1 VGETAGGVS
10 AAGAVA
16 AMTSVG
22 GVGGLNAASTTAGV
36 RSGIVGDAIAWL
48 NDPLNWTGKHGIL
61 ALTVEH
67 LGMSGAAVLLGVAF
81 ALPLG
86 LWLGHRRRGGQ
97 LTVLLSNVSRAMPML
112 ALLTLFASSAIGF
125 GNRAVVIAAAIFA
138 VPPILTNTFT
148 GMLEVDADVRDAA
161 RGMGMASW
169 RLLWLVEVPLALP
182 VIAAGVRT
190 AAVQVVATVPLAA
203 LVAGGGLGVI
213 INTGLATQR
222 YGQVLA
228 GGVLVAVLSMA
239 LEGLLAGAQR
249 LLTPRFMTASR
260 VRPRPVAAEPA
271 G

>member
-1 VGETAGGVS
+1 MSGAG
-10 AAGAVA
+10 
-16 AMTSVG
+16 
-22 GVGGLNAASTTAGV
+22 
-36 RSGIVGDAIAWL
+36 SGIISDAITWL
-48 NDPLNWTGKHGIL
+48 NDPLNWTGPHGIG

-67 LGMSGAAVLLGVAF
+67 LGMSVGAVLLGAGF

-97 LTVLLSNVSRAMPML
+97 VTVLLSNVSRAMPTL

-148 GMLEVDADVRDAA
+148 GMLEVDADVLDAA
-161 RGMGMASW
+161 RGMGLGPW
-169 RLLWLVEVPLALP
+169 RMLWRVEVPLALP

-228 GGVLVAVLSMA
+228 GGVLVAVLSMSV
-239 LEGLLAGAQR
+239 EGILAGTQR
-249 LLTPRFMTASR
+249 LVTPRFMTAGR
-260 VRPRPVAAEPA
+260 TARQPVAALPA
-271 G
+271 T

>member
-1 VGETAGGVS
+1 MSGS
-10 AAGAVA
+10 
-16 AMTSVG
+16 
-22 GVGGLNAASTTAGV
+22 
-36 RSGIVGDAIAWL
+36 RSGIIGDAIAWL
-48 NDPLNWTGKHGIL
+48 NDPLNWTGPHGIG

-67 LGMSGAAVLLGVAF
+67 LGMSGAAVLLGAGF

-86 LWLGHRRRGGQ
+86 LWLGHRHRGGQ
-97 LTVLLSNVSRAMPML
+97 LTVLLSNVSRAMPTL

-161 RGMGMASW
+161 RGMGLGPW
-169 RLLWLVEVPLALP
+169 RMLWHVEVPLALP

-213 INTGLATQR
+213 INTGLSTLR

-228 GGVLVAVLSMA
+228 GGVLVAVLSMSV
-239 LEGLLAGAQR
+239 EGLLAGGQR
-249 LLTPRFMTASR
+249 LLTPRFMTTRRALE
-260 VRPRPVAAEPA
+260 RPAVAPAAE
-271 G
+271 

>member
-1 VGETAGGVS
+1 
-10 AAGAVA
+10 
-16 AMTSVG
+16 M
-22 GVGGLNAASTTAGV
+22 
-36 RSGIVGDAIAWL
+36 
-48 NDPLNWTGKHGIL
+48 
-61 ALTVEH
+61 
-67 LGMSGAAVLLGVAF
+67 
-81 ALPLG
+81 
-86 LWLGHRRRGGQ
+86 
-97 LTVLLSNVSRAMPML
+97 
-112 ALLTLFASSAIGF
+112 
-125 GNRAVVIAAAIFA
+125 VIAAAIFA

-161 RGMGMASW
+161 RGMGMGSW
-169 RLLWLVEVPLALP
+169 RLLWLVEAPLALP

-249 LLTPRFMTASR
+249 LLTPRFMTAR
-260 VRPRPVAAEPA
+260 PAVRRPLAARSA
-271 G
+271 R